1 MKIEVE
7 AVEELLNK
15 SRSDIFPE
23 DYLSEI
29 DVEEGSEEEEFIY
42 ENFTAINNYVIQ
54 RLKTRLAFMKQGLSE
69 QFRNRRKQ
77 RRKSNEDCI
86 K

>member
-23 DYLSEI
+23 DYLSENDI
-29 DVEEGSEEEEFIY
+29 EEGSEEEEFIY

-69 QFRNRRKQ
+69 
-77 RRKSNEDCI
+77 
-86 K
+86 